1 MLVRG
6 SLHVCAYALALDK
19 LTGVDVKKLTPIPTL
34 SNDTFPEAKA
44 FMKHGLHRELCTFS
58 PNAYMEAGL
67 IWNDK
72 HPEDSSELTVI
83 QGAKKGV
90 PYPVLEEEPQ
100 LNSPGDDSFDPEIF
114 GDVAKKLGLAEEL
127 AGYRPQ

>member
-6 SLHVCAYALALDK
+6 SQYVCVYALALDK
-19 LTGVDVKKLTPIPTL
+19 LTGVDVKKLMPSPTL
-34 SNDTFPEAKA
+34 SNNTFPEAKA
-44 FMKHGLHRELCTFS
+44 FMKHGLHRELHTFS
-58 PNAYMEAGL
+58 TNACMKAGL

-83 QGAKKGV
+83 QDTKNGV